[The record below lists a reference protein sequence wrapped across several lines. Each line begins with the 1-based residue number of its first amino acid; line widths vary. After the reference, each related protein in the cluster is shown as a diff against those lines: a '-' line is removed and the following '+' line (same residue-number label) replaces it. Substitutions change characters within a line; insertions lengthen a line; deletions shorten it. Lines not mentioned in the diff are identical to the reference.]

1 MNQKEWT
8 YSPQSKTLSHPS
20 GLKLQIL
27 DHRNGEISE
36 MNPQIPQDMDRL
48 ESIQLIRAGTEYFR
62 LNYRSLAHTQPEQP
76 RFDTILSLK
85 R

>member
-8 YSPQSKTLSHPS
+8 YSPQSKTLSHAS
-20 GLKLQIL
+20 GLKLRIL
-27 DHRNGEISE
+27 DHRGGEILE
-36 MNPQIPQDMDRL
+36 MNPQIPQDMSRL

-62 LNYRSLAHTQPEQP
+62 LNYRSLTQPEQP

>member
-8 YSPQSKTLSHPS
+8 YSVENKTLSHPS

-27 DHRNGEISE
+27 DHRGGEISE
-36 MNPQIPQDMDRL
+36 MNPQIPQGMDRL

-62 LNYRSLAHTQPEQP
+62 LNYRSLTQPEQP